1 VKIILS
7 VLCFKLFG
15 NVFVLKTE
23 NKSEKENDLT
33 NKADVFAGC

>member
-7 VLCFKLFG
+7 
-15 NVFVLKTE
+15 VFVLKTE